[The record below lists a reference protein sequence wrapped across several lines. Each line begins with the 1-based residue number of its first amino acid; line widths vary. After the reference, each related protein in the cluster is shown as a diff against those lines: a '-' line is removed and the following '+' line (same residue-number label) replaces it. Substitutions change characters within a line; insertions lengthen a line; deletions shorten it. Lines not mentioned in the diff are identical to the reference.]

1 MDKFDN
7 GVLSSVAV
15 GWSLPHHPEKRY
27 TPIAVGVPVCSGKM
41 NSIVKNYKDYCMD
54 IIRHNPHDCRNP
66 GGLVREERW
75 LEWGGRVEKSC
86 TWQKC
91 CSMVFVT

>member
-54 IIRHNPHDCRNP
+54 IICRNP
-66 GGLVREERW
+66 RGCGNSGGSVCERG
-75 LEWGGRVEKSC
+75 LLSGRCRLRKVAHNGKVIV
-86 TWQKC
+86 W
-91 CSMVFVT
+91 FL